1 MVLEDAPK
9 PVEPRVFVRG
19 QPGNRGDA
27 VPRQYLGILAGPS
40 RAPFKDGSGRLELA
54 RAIASPDNPLTAR
67 VMVNRVWLH
76 HFGHG
81 IVRTPSDFGTRGA
94 PPTHPE
100 LLDWLAR
107 RFVADGGS
115 VKKLHRLL
123 MLSSA
128 YRQSSADRPDARAVD
143 PENTLLWRM
152 HRERL
157 DLEGLR
163 DSILAV
169 SGSIDLATGGRSVDL
184 VAKPFTM
191 RRTVYGFVDRQ
202 NLPGMFRMFDFA
214 SPDTSNPQRYLTTVP
229 QQALFMMNS
238 GFVIDQARA
247 LAAKIAGKDPAER
260 VRALYRRVL
269 GRAARADEVELGL
282 RYLSSEDSEGATL
295 TPWEQYVQVLLLSN
309 EFAFVD

>member
-1 MVLEDAPK
+1 
-9 PVEPRVFVRG
+9 
-19 QPGNRGDA
+19 
-27 VPRQYLGILAGPS
+27 
-40 RAPFKDGSGRLELA
+40 
-54 RAIASPDNPLTAR
+54 
-67 VMVNRVWLH
+67 
-76 HFGHG
+76 
-81 IVRTPSDFGTRGA
+81 
-94 PPTHPE
+94 
-100 LLDWLAR
+100 
-107 RFVADGGS
+107 
-115 VKKLHRLL
+115 

-143 PENTLLWRM
+143 PENALLWRM

-247 LAAKIAGKDPAER
+247 LAAKIVEKDPAER